1 MGVAMGKY
9 ASARNFGFGKNLDY
23 AGREALRAYYADGH
37 FGSVAAHGDRWNQF
51 AQWAK
56 AEGIKDLSKA
66 DQQATAERYAQHV
79 AARVQAQDIGI
90 QYGQNLIS
98 TVNVTLAALRGDDQI
113 RVSPSAV
120 VGERSQVRTVAPGAL
135 DRERVNQ
142 ATAALRDAGMPR
154 AAAVLAL
161 ARDFGVRREE
171 AVKADLDRWRRE
183 ADRYERINVQ
193 EGTKGGRDAPRWIP
207 VGVLQRETLGSAMTA
222 RPVGS
227 RNLISPHETYAQVA
241 IARDSE
247 LNVARAILHAH
258 GIPGYHDARAA
269 YACERYRTL
278 AGREAPVVTGER
290 PGVEQRQSDAAARAV
305 ITQELGHGRTEVVSS
320 YLGGR

>member
-1 MGVAMGKY
+1 MGKY

-37 FGSVAAHGDRWNQF
+37 YGSVAAHGDRWHQF

-66 DQQATAERYAQHV
+66 DQQATAERDAQHV

-120 VGERSQVRTVAPGAL
+120 VGERSQVRTLVPGAL

-142 ATAALRDAGMPR
+142 ATAALRDVGMPR

-171 AVKADLDRWRRE
+171 AVKADLERWQRE
-183 ADRYERINVQ
+183 ADRDGRINVQ

-207 VGVLQRETLGSAMTA
+207 VGVLQRETLGSAMAA

-227 RNLISPHETYAQVA
+227 RNLIGPHETYAQVA

-258 GIPGYHDARAA
+258 GISGYHDARAA
-269 YACERYRTL
+269 YACDRYEALTERN
-278 AGREAPVVTGER
+278 APVISGQR
-290 PGVEQRQSDAAARAV
+290 PLAEQRQRDQVARTV
-305 ITQELGHGRTEVVSS
+305 IAQELGHGRIDVVAA
-320 YLGGR
+320 YIGGR